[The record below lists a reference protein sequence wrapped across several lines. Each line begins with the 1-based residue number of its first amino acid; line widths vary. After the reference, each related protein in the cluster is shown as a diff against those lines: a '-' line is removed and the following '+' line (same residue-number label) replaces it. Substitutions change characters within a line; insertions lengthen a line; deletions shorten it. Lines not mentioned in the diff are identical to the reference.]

1 MKKLRIFLSMG
12 LLGLLTACGT
22 TQSSTADIQTTNRGR
37 SNTQIATTSNST
49 TNTRQA
55 TRTTRATTSTRQV
68 TTETSEATTA
78 TTANRTNVVNNEARI
93 QKMYSD
99 LEMTQDQRSRFE
111 REWSNASESCKKSNR
126 NKTMNSFERTEYQDE
141 ILKDILTEQQ
151 FQNYQQWA
159 RENAGARD

>member
-22 TQSSTADIQTTNRGR
+22 TQNSTVDTQTTNRGR
-37 SNTQIATTSNST
+37 SNTEIASTSNST

-55 TRTTRATTSTRQV
+55 TRTTRATTSTRQAN
-68 TTETSEATTA
+68 TETSEATTA
-78 TTANRTNVVNNEARI
+78 TTANRTNVVNDEVRM

-99 LEMTQDQRSRFE
+99 LKMTEDQRSRFE
-111 REWSNASESCKKSNR
+111 REWKNASENWKKNNR
-126 NKTMNSFERTEYQDE
+126 NKTMNSFERIEYQDQ
-141 ILKDILTEQQ
+141 ILKDIFTEQQ

-159 RENAGARD
+159 RENAGTRD

>member
-12 LLGLLTACGT
+12 LLGLITACGT
-22 TQSSTADIQTTNRGR
+22 TQSSTADTQITNRGR
-37 SNTQIATTSNST
+37 SNTEIASTRNST

-55 TRTTRATTSTRQV
+55 TRTTRATTSTRQA

-78 TTANRTNVVNNEARI
+78 TTANRTNVVNDEARM

-99 LEMTQDQRSRFE
+99 LEMAQDQRSRFE
-111 REWSNASESCKKSNR
+111 REWKNASERWKKSNR
-126 NKTMNSFERTEYQDE
+126 NKTMNSYERTEYQDQ

-151 FQNYQQWA
+151 FQNYQKWA
-159 RENAGARD
+159 RENASTRD

>member
-22 TQSSTADIQTTNRGR
+22 TQSSTADTQTTNRGR
-37 SNTQIATTSNST
+37 SNTEIASTRNST

-55 TRTTRATTSTRQV
+55 TRTTRANTSTRQV
-68 TTETSEATTA
+68 TSETSAATTA
-78 TTANRTNVVNNEARI
+78 TTANRNTVAMEEAKM

-111 REWSNASESCKKSNR
+111 REWKNASESWKKSNR
-126 NKTMNSFERTEYQDE
+126 NKMMNSFERTEFQDQ

-151 FQNYQQWA
+151 FQNYRQWA
-159 RENAGARD
+159 RENAGTRD